1 MYLILVLISMMGIDR
16 HMVLQIS
23 ISLVDSINKISSL
36 SVEDR
41 RKYAYKVIQQQ
52 LLREKKI
59 YFAEEIVIFTWF
71 SIFPGCSF
79 HVLHRSFLDCFHIS
93 FEIYEL
99 NFTIIEA

>member
-59 YFAEEIVIFTWF
+59 YFAEEIVIFT
-71 SIFPGCSF
+71 
-79 HVLHRSFLDCFHIS
+79 
-93 FEIYEL
+93 
-99 NFTIIEA
+99 